1 MKIIIDPSLIWFNEQ
16 PEISEKFRYLYSVV
30 NFIDKY
36 LDAKIL
42 YLEETLQLLQKLNKD
57 PFSEYRE
64 TRQQKRD
71 IISMIWK
78 HLDDVTIELDDNKFT
93 LKNMKLSSSDKG
105 NELFSKKMNYAIQN
119 DVECLLFLSLDNQ
132 EYNETIPENIKT
144 VKHIYKEVGSYI
156 AELFSQGKYI
166 NIKNFLQ
173 STKENPLPNKKLC
186 EGYTEIRNQL
196 IKEGKAD
203 ISIYLE
209 LGKEVAYRNGY
220 EKDSYLTKIN
230 NSAIRE
236 IFKKNVKNSWYLS
249 TDVEH
254 GAIEVC
260 DEKGKHIDEYT
271 YEGNAQNK
279 KDITGK
285 HDILLKR

>member
-42 YLEETLQLLQKLNKD
+42 YSEETLQLLQKLNKD

-105 NELFSKKMNYAIQN
+105 NELFSKK
-119 DVECLLFLSLDNQ
+119 
-132 EYNETIPENIKT
+132 NE
-144 VKHIYKEVGSYI
+144 
-156 AELFSQGKYI
+156 
-166 NIKNFLQ
+166 
-173 STKENPLPNKKLC
+173 LC
-186 EGYTEIRNQL
+186 
-196 IKEGKAD
+196 
-203 ISIYLE
+203 
-209 LGKEVAYRNGY
+209 
-220 EKDSYLTKIN
+220 
-230 NSAIRE
+230 NS
-236 IFKKNVKNSWYLS
+236 K
-249 TDVEH
+249 
-254 GAIEVC
+254 
-260 DEKGKHIDEYT
+260 
-271 YEGNAQNK
+271 
-279 KDITGK
+279 
-285 HDILLKR
+285 